1 MNFYSSAEKK
11 QDLILKK
18 IGMTLFKQRQS
29 KKLSRTT
36 VAIMLNTDEKQI
48 RRIESGEVNCTIL
61 TFLKLCYVLE
71 IDSSF
76 ISQIK
81 LGEFIINE

>member
-1 MNFYSSAEKK
+1 MRTKK

>member
-1 MNFYSSAEKK
+1 
-11 QDLILKK
+11 
-18 IGMTLFKQRQS
+18 MTLFKQRQS